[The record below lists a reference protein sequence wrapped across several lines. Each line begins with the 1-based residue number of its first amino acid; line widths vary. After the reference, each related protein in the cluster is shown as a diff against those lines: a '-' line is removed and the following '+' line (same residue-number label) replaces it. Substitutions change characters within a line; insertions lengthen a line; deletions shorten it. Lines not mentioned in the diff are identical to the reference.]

1 MLHLLDYFLND
12 LLAILWSMAAHFQ
25 PEYIDK
31 SITVN
36 KHCKHTVFTNM
47 LSHKDGV
54 LLIGAISYIKIERG
68 S

>member
-1 MLHLLDYFLND
+1 
-12 LLAILWSMAAHFQ
+12 MAAHFQ